1 MSNQYLPPELLD
13 TITDFLHESRD
24 ALKNCCL
31 VSKSWVPRTRKY
43 LFANI
48 EFRTAGDVESWKSTF
63 PDPFTSPAR
72 YTKTLSIKS
81 PWAAGVASV
90 EEGRWIR
97 SFSQVVHLKMNF
109 RGVAADE
116 STYSLFP
123 FHGFSPA
130 IKSLRLVYTASP
142 LPLILSLVYS
152 FPHLED
158 LCVIHPTDRS
168 DRINNGFDRQPPTVQ
183 YLNPPAFTGSLELHG
198 VNGIA
203 AQLLSLSSGL
213 HFRKLYL
220 RWDEEGDVLSTTLL
234 VESCCSTLEYLSID
248 SGTYGMSTAYPYL
261 R

>member
-24 ALKNCCL
+24 ALKKCCL
-31 VSKSWVPRTRKY
+31 VSKSWVPRTRKF

-142 LPLILSLVYS
+142 LPLILQNIRQQADLSVSLL
-152 FPHLED
+152 HLIRTS
-158 LCVIHPTDRS
+158 LR
-168 DRINNGFDRQPPTVQ
+168 PPR
-183 YLNPPAFTGSLELHG
+183 
-198 VNGIA
+198 
-203 AQLLSLSSGL
+203 SSGQDVISSQTIGL
-213 HFRKLYL
+213 GSTMATRWSPKSTIRKYDDDLA
-220 RWDEEGDVLSTTLL
+220 TTM
-234 VESCCSTLEYLSID
+234 I
-248 SGTYGMSTAYPYL
+248 
-261 R
+261 